1 MTNYRTPLIND
12 FYYHIINRSIAK
24 YKIFSKKQVC
34 ERFIK
39 TIDYYQTYPQTL
51 SLSKYLENKH
61 VNPIEPNIN
70 SNQQGKLVEIIA
82 YCLMPTHFH
91 LILKQK
97 INNGISNYM
106 SIVENSFTKYFNI
119 LNKRKGTLWEDNF
132 NRILIKSD
140 EQLLHL
146 TRYIHLNP
154 VSSGLVAMPEYWDF
168 SSYKEYLTRKNN
180 KSGICNFRGIINI
193 KPADYMKFV
202 DERIEEQKQLSI
214 IKSQNDR
221 NYSS

>member
-1 MTNYRTPLIND
+1 MKSVVWHNRLIGPMKECLCAYVIMPD
-12 FYYHIINRSIAK
+12 HVHI
-24 YKIFSKKQVC
+24 
-34 ERFIK
+34 
-39 TIDYYQTYPQTL
+39 L
-51 SLSKYLENKH
+51 
-61 VNPIEPNIN
+61 
-70 SNQQGKLVEIIA
+70 
-82 YCLMPTHFH
+82 
-91 LILKQK
+91 LKP